1 MSPIVEKKKQLRFVP
16 NLRTKQIMV
25 KTKAA
30 TPTTRE
36 MLRDL
41 QRSRED
47 SKKEIAALKKR
58 LTLSEK
64 KMTILYTQSKQAFKQ
79 LHHRYL
85 RLNTENVELK
95 AKCNKLEINMKDMH
109 VHKESELFL
118 AHLAEDPVLGITPL
132 EYEFWQQQL
141 PDDYK
146 DGGEIRL

>member
-1 MSPIVEKKKQLRFVP
+1 MFRFP
-16 NLRTKQIMV
+16 KQIMV

-30 TPTTRE
+30 IPTTRE

-41 QRSRED
+41 QRSHEN
-47 SKKEIAALKKR
+47 SKKEITALKKR
-58 LTLSEK
+58 LTLSVKKNDALEK
-64 KMTILYTQSKQAFKQ
+64 KMGIFYTHSKQAFKQ
-79 LHHRYL
+79 LHNRYL

-95 AKCNKLEINMKDMH
+95 AKCNKLEINMKDIH
-109 VHKESELFL
+109 VHNESELFL

>member
-1 MSPIVEKKKQLRFVP
+1 
-16 NLRTKQIMV
+16 MV
-25 KTKAA
+25 KAKA

-41 QRSRED
+41 QRSCED
-47 SKKEIAALKKR
+47 SKKEITALKKR
-58 LTLSEK
+58 LTLSVKKKDALEK
-64 KMTILYTQSKQAFKQ
+64 KINIFYTHSKQAFKQ
-79 LHHRYL
+79 LHNRYL

-95 AKCNKLEINMKDMH
+95 AKCNKLEINMKDIH